1 MWKKLKRRCVRWSV
15 KQTKIEEESESST
28 CDDKCKKQNLITIDF
43 ENKKST
49 TTSN

>member
-1 MWKKLKRRCVRWSV
+1 MWKKFKARCVRWSV
-15 KQTKIEEESESST
+15 KQTKIEEESESSISN
-28 CDDKCKKQNLITIDF
+28 DKYEKKHLLTIDF